1 MAALPEFVC
10 PTLASAD
17 RALVDGQDMRRRAYL
32 GMSAIGST
40 CARALWYQ
48 FRWAWSVRFDAVTLK
63 RFEDGHRSEDLAVAR
78 LKRLPGLTVHET
90 DEAGGQ
96 WGFKDFGGHFS
107 GHMDG
112 VCLGLV
118 QAPKTWH
125 VLEIKASEK
134 WQDLDKVRR
143 KVGEKH
149 ALAEWNPVYYAQ
161 AVLYMDYAGIDRH
174 WLVCVSPGGRR
185 WTAVRTNADP
195 AFAATLKAKAESI
208 IFSDHAP
215 SRIGGPDSFACRF
228 CDLAPLCHDGARA
241 ERNCRTC
248 MDAGVAYDGYWFCV
262 RYGHELSR
270 TDQEAGCAD
279 HRYLPDLVAG
289 EQVDVEHGRV
299 IYRMADGS
307 QWVDDGP
314 YKYAPGDVID
324 RHVCRSCGSFSW
336 TVTEGKGPHAA
347 GLRCTG
353 CDANGGW
360 LPKSEVAA

>member
-17 RALVDGQDMRRRAYL
+17 RALVEGQDMRRRAYL
-32 GMSAIGST
+32 GMSAIGGACS
-40 CARALWYQ
+40 RALWYQ
-48 FRWAWSVRFDAVTLK
+48 FRWAWSVRFDATTLK

-78 LKRLPGLTVHET
+78 LKQLPGLTVHET

-134 WQDLDKVRR
+134 WQDLDKARR
-143 KVGEKH
+143 KVGEKS

-185 WTAVRTNADP
+185 WTAVALAAMMVIINGRRRRSAYRAGNVILAMARWRNLWRTP
-195 AFAATLKAKAESI
+195 VPRRRRRS
-208 IFSDHAP
+208 
-215 SRIGGPDSFACRF
+215 
-228 CDLAPLCHDGARA
+228 
-241 ERNCRTC
+241 
-248 MDAGVAYDGYWFCV
+248 
-262 RYGHELSR
+262 
-270 TDQEAGCAD
+270 
-279 HRYLPDLVAG
+279 
-289 EQVDVEHGRV
+289 
-299 IYRMADGS
+299 
-307 QWVDDGP
+307 
-314 YKYAPGDVID
+314 PG
-324 RHVCRSCGSFSW
+324 
-336 TVTEGKGPHAA
+336 
-347 GLRCTG
+347 
-353 CDANGGW
+353 
-360 LPKSEVAA
+360 